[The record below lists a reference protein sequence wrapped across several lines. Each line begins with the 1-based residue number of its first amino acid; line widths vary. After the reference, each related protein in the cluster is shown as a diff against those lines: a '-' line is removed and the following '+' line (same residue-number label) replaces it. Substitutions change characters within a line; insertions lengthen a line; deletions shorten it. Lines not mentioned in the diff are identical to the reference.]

1 MERRGVKMHVDL
13 RDLKP
18 NPMRDFAIHPIDHE
32 IIARLRQSIEEDGFW
47 GGIACRPLVGN
58 ERTHRSNSEISITTA
73 LPSLRPAISPFLS
86 ASKMRVRVRPVTI
99 AASSGVTAILGNLA
113 SGASIR
119 SSLLGSSTICGTE
132 NARRSNPESFQFFSG
147 VGKPPL
153 IEYFERLRTA
163 KIDYFLWDRACAT
176 KSSINL

>member
-1 MERRGVKMHVDL
+1 MRHLQAALFRTVD
-13 RDLKP
+13 
-18 NPMRDFAIHPIDHE
+18 HGC
-32 IIARLRQSIEEDGFW
+32 RQDRW

-119 SSLLGSSTICGTE
+119 SSLLGSSTICRTE

-153 IEYFERLRTA
+153 IEYFARLRTA

-176 KSSINL
+176 KSSINLWIFWLSLS

>member
-1 MERRGVKMHVDL
+1 
-13 RDLKP
+13 
-18 NPMRDFAIHPIDHE
+18 
-32 IIARLRQSIEEDGFW
+32 
-47 GGIACRPLVGN
+47 
-58 ERTHRSNSEISITTA
+58 
-73 LPSLRPAISPFLS
+73 
-86 ASKMRVRVRPVTI
+86 MRVRVRPVTI

-119 SSLLGSSTICGTE
+119 SSLLGSSTICRTE

-153 IEYFERLRTA
+153 IEYFARLRTA
-163 KIDYFLWDRACAT
+163 KIDYFLWDRTRAT